1 MRRSVLIL
9 FLCVFSSAA
18 SAQFLGYQYV
28 QAGLG
33 KVDIDS
39 SLANTD
45 GDGLSISGSMI
56 INNDFHV
63 SADYQT
69 TDLDSGG
76 DLDLLEIRGGYHTT
90 ISPNLDIVGEVG
102 YAMIEHSGVFDS
114 SGFVVGLGLRG
125 GLNSNMELYGGLD
138 YVNLDDIDS
147 QTRANAGFLLNLTEN
162 LGLGLR
168 ATLWDD
174 FNQFQVTARF
184 YF

>member
-1 MRRSVLIL
+1 MTRSVLVL

-18 SAQFLGYQYV
+18 SAQNLGYQFI

-33 KVDIDS
+33 NVDIDS
-39 SLANTD
+39 SLANTE

-56 INNDFHV
+56 INKDFHV
-63 SADYQT
+63 AGEYQT

-76 DLDLLEIRGGYHTT
+76 DLDLLEIRGGYNAT
-90 ISPNLDIVGEVG
+90 ISPNLDIVGHVG

-125 GLNSNMELYGGLD
+125 GLNRNMELYGGLD

-147 QTRANAGFLLNLTEN
+147 QTRASAGFLLNLTEN
-162 LGLGLR
+162 LGIGMR
-168 ATLWDD
+168 AVLWDD
-174 FNQFQVTARF
+174 FNQFQINARF